1 MIFHII
7 IMYTIEELS
16 FILYNNRSINGVVK
30 NFIPND
36 IDAFKLND
44 IENKLDHYKNIF
56 TGQKFVEI
64 NRDEVDEICEDI
76 SVSPIDIQNLTNVVK
91 SSHLNLHGKELE
103 YLLNR
108 GITKDIIDK
117 WYIGGLSLITDY
129 SDLQILNA
137 TCHPVLS
144 PILEDGLEGGGIIIP
159 LLKDDILINCA
170 IRKLSDIGKLKYS
183 LACPDVDVWGLDDIE
198 GEEIWI
204 TEGLFD
210 MMALRSIGLKSVS
223 VSSAMWSGIQLYKL
237 LEKKPKSIIIFCD
250 NDRVGLRTGL
260 ILHKFF
266 NISGIHNKTVIS
278 NSSKDPSEHIFQN
291 NLGLNDIQD
300 IRITMDMID
309 SLEDNFNFIKYLKN
323 RKF

>member
-1 MIFHII
+1 MK
-7 IMYTIEELS
+7 YTIEDLS
-16 FILYNNRSINGVVK
+16 FILYNNRSVNGVVK
-30 NFIPND
+30 NFIPKN
-36 IDAFKLND
+36 INPFKLND
-44 IENKLDHYKNIF
+44 IENKLDHYKKIF
-56 TGQKFVEI
+56 NNQKFVEI
-64 NRDEVDEICEDI
+64 NRNEIDENCEDI
-76 SVSPIDIQNLTNVVK
+76 NVLPIDIQNLTDVIK
-91 SSHLNLHGKELE
+91 SSNLNLSGKELE

-108 GITKDIIDK
+108 GIPQNIINQ
-117 WYIGGLSLITDY
+117 WCIGGISSITDY
-129 SDLQILNA
+129 KYLEILNA
-137 TCHPVLS
+137 TCHPVLK

-159 LLKDDILINCA
+159 LFKDDKLVNCA
-170 IRKLSDIGKLKYS
+170 IRKISDIGKLKYS
-183 LACPDVDVWGLDDIE
+183 LGCPDIDVWGLEDIE
-198 GEEIWI
+198 GEEVWI

-250 NDRVGLRTGL
+250 NDNVGLKTGL

-266 NISGIHNKTVIS
+266 NISGIQNKTVIS
-278 NSSKDPSEHIFQN
+278 KNSKDASEHILEN
-291 NLGLNDIQD
+291 KLGLNDIQD